1 MQYRN
6 LGSTNL
12 KVSRLWLGG
21 MSFGDPTMRAWV
33 QDAATSRR
41 IIARAI
47 DLGINTIDTCN
58 AYCKGVSEE
67 IIGETVRE
75 LGVRER
81 LVIATKLGLPA
92 GPDVGPNGSGYSRKH
107 IVAACDAS
115 LRRLKTDY
123 IDLFQT
129 HIWKPETEIEE
140 MVEAFDSLHRA
151 GKVLY
156 VGATDMPAWQMAKS
170 VYGARHTGRTSF
182 VSMQNHYNAL
192 WREDERELIPF
203 CRAEGIGLVPY
214 SPLGRGFLCG
224 GSTIRRKKDEMIARF
239 YPRVEDAAVAA
250 AVEAHA
256 RQYGTAPAAV
266 ALGWVLTTPGVTAT
280 VIGASSVE
288 QLEEVVGYAEKPLD
302 RAAMATIDAAYAFRP
317 SKGHGG

>member
-1 MQYRN
+1 MHYRN

-21 MSFGDPTMRAWV
+21 MSFGDPAMRPWV

-67 IIGETVRE
+67 IIGDMVHE

-81 LVIATKLGLPA
+81 IVIATKLGLPA
-92 GPDVGPNGSGYSRKH
+92 GPDAGPNGSGYSRKH
-107 IVAACDAS
+107 IIAACEAS

-123 IDLFQT
+123 IDLYQT
-129 HIWKPETEIEE
+129 HIWKPETEIDE
-140 MVEAFDSLHRA
+140 MIEAFDSLVRA

-170 VYGARHTGRTSF
+170 VYGARHAGRAAF

-203 CRAEGIGLVPY
+203 CRAEGLGLVPY

-224 GSTIRRKKDEMIARF
+224 GTTTRRQKDEMIQRF
-239 YPRVEDAAVAA
+239 YPRSEDVAVAA

-256 RQYGTAPAAV
+256 RAHGATPAAV

-288 QLEEVVGYAEKPLD
+288 QLEQAISYADKPLD
-302 RAAMATIDAAYAFRP
+302 RAAMGAIDAAYAFRP